1 MADSSIKEWVS
12 QECPQCGARLK
23 VAPGAT
29 HARCAYCGNEI
40 HLDNSIVD
48 YPGRVDYE
56 GDPDSGVERTVVDK
70 TFGRRVLLP
79 VIVIILSIFG
89 ALYGFVFVLQS
100 VIKSVDEP
108 VAHSVN
114 TSVEVA
120 EVVDPFE
127 HIEMTVTGVS
137 GFGYVQFENDCPHDW
152 GVSLVS
158 SSYGSVSNGDTIVV
172 KLTQSSSGAEKYV
185 LTTKEHEYLI
195 EGLPEYSND
204 LSSLDDEAFANIMAV
219 AAGEITNS
227 NLAFY
232 GFSDFTMSE
241 PRYIGYIGLVKS
253 DKSDSRLIMVFE
265 VSTECKG
272 VSKTLYVPVC
282 FNDFVCTE
290 DGYYSL
296 SWTPMLSFTGSATC
310 KLNDDVWDSS
320 VNGFESA
327 ERLRGALIMNMQLE
341 WDVNDALTF

>member
-48 YPGRVDYE
+48 YPGRVDYG
-56 GDPDSGVERTVVDK
+56 GDPDSGVGRTVVDK
-70 TFGRRVLLP
+70 TFGRRVLMP

-89 ALYGFVFVLQS
+89 ALFGFAFVLQG
-100 VIKSVDEP
+100 VIKSVEGSA
-108 VAHSVN
+108 AHSVD
-114 TSVEVA
+114 TSVESV
-120 EVVDPFE
+120 EVVNPFE
-127 HIEMTVTGVS
+127 HIEMSVTGVS
-137 GFGYVQFENDCPHDW
+137 GSGYVRFENNCPHDW

-158 SSYGSVSNGDTIVV
+158 SSYGGVSNGDAIVV
-172 KLTQSSSGAEKYV
+172 KLTQSSSGAEKFV
-185 LTTKEHEYLI
+185 LTTKDHEYLI

-204 LSSLDDEAFANIMAV
+204 LSSLDDEAFANIMMV
-219 AAGEITNS
+219 AAEEITYS
-227 NLAFY
+227 NLAIY
-232 GFSDFTMSE
+232 GFRDFTMGE
-241 PRYIGYIGLVKS
+241 PRYIGYVGLVKS

-265 VSTECKG
+265 VITECGG

-296 SWTPMLSFTGSATC
+296 GWTPMLSFTGSGSC

-320 VNGFESA
+320 VYGFESA
-327 ERLRGALIMNMQLE
+327 EKLRGALIMNMQLD
-341 WDVNDALTF
+341 WVVNDALTF

>member
-48 YPGRVDYE
+48 YPGQVDYE

-89 ALYGFVFVLQS
+89 ALYGFVFVLQNS
-100 VIKSVDEP
+100 IKSVGDS
-108 VAHSVN
+108 ASHSTG
-114 TSVEVA
+114 TSV

-127 HIEMTVTGVS
+127 HIEMSITGVS
-137 GFGYVQFENDCPHDW
+137 GSGYVRFENECPNDW

-158 SSYGSVSNGDTIVV
+158 SSYGGVSNGDTIVV
-172 KLTQSSSGAEKYV
+172 KLTQSSSGAEKFV

-195 EGLPEYSND
+195 EGRPEYSND
-204 LSSLDDEAFANIMAV
+204 LSSLDDEAFANIMSVAV
-219 AAGEITNS
+219 GEITYS

-232 GFSDFTMSE
+232 GFSDFTMGE

-265 VSTECKG
+265 VDTECKG

-296 SWTPMLSFTGSATC
+296 GWTPMLSFTGSGVC
-310 KLNDDVWDSS
+310 KLNDDVWDSR
-320 VNGFESA
+320 VYGFESS
-327 ERLRGALIMNMQLE
+327 EELRGALIMNMQLE
-341 WDVNDALTF
+341 WEVNDALTF